1 LDILAA
7 TDRLAKDRRPQLTKQ
22 KSELEASYD
31 RVAEEYAA
39 EYSNELERKPF
50 DCEVLDEFAASVRDQ
65 GRVCEIGCGPGHISR
80 YLQDRGVSMF
90 GIDLSEE
97 MVNCAQRINPDISF
111 LKGNMLSLELPDASV
126 AAIVCFYTIIHLQRN
141 DVVEAL
147 NEMNRV
153 LEPGGHLL
161 LSFHGGEGELH
172 RAQWYDKP
180 VSIDV
185 TLFAP
190 DEMANYLTTSG
201 FEVVKLVEREPY
213 EFEYPTRRIYL
224 FARKRSRSQ

>member
-1 LDILAA
+1 
-7 TDRLAKDRRPQLTKQ
+7 LTKQ
-22 KSELEASYD
+22 ESELEASYD

-39 EYSNELERKPF
+39 EYRNELERKPF
-50 DCEVLDEFAASVRDQ
+50 DCEVLDEFAASVQDHDRI
-65 GRVCEIGCGPGHISR
+65 CEIGCGPGQISR
-80 YLQDRGVSMF
+80 YLHDHGVSIF

-97 MVNCAQRINPDISF
+97 MVKSAQRINPDITF
-111 LKGNMLSLELPDASV
+111 VKGNMLSLDLPEASV
-126 AAIVCFYTIIHLQRN
+126 AAIVCFYAIIHLQRN
-141 DVVEAL
+141 DAAEAL
-147 NEMNRV
+147 KEMNRV
-153 LEPGGHLL
+153 LEPGGLLL

-172 RAQWYDKP
+172 RDQWYGKS

-190 DEMANYLTTSG
+190 DEMANYLISSG
-201 FEVVKLVEREPY
+201 FEVVKLAEREPY